1 MTTPQPVDTDTRLNQ
16 LEDEFETVKQLL
28 ISAASYAES
37 ADKRI
42 DRLSERQDITQ
53 RQLDGLAVTV
63 QVMGETG
70 QSMGEKVDNFVT
82 KVDDSLDRLT
92 RKIDDFVETTTARN
106 AVVNN
111 VVLELRDSQQSINAS
126 LARMEF
132 MILQLHNLSRSK
144 VPPSSLAASN
154 ILIRG
159 GKSDSLIALYF
170 SSIKDKF
177 SDYGITHS
185 LCSLISGILAIK
197 VVLPPKNISK

>member
-63 QVMGETG
+63 QVMGETV

-111 VVLELRDSQQSINAS
+111 FVLELRDSQQSINAS
-126 LARMEF
+126 LARMES
-132 MILQLHNLSRSK
+132 MILQLHKPNN
-144 VPPSSLAASN
+144 SN
-154 ILIRG
+154 EAG
-159 GKSDSLIALYF
+159 S
-170 SSIKDKF
+170 
-177 SDYGITHS
+177 
-185 LCSLISGILAIK
+185 
-197 VVLPPKNISK
+197 

>member
-37 ADKRI
+37 ANKRI

-63 QVMGETG
+63 QV
-70 QSMGEKVDNFVT
+70 MGEKVDNFVT

-126 LARMEF
+126 LARMES
-132 MILQLHNLSRSK
+132 MILQLHKPNN
-144 VPPSSLAASN
+144 SN
-154 ILIRG
+154 EAG
-159 GKSDSLIALYF
+159 S
-170 SSIKDKF
+170 
-177 SDYGITHS
+177 
-185 LCSLISGILAIK
+185 
-197 VVLPPKNISK
+197 

>member
-63 QVMGETG
+63 QVMGETV

-126 LARMEF
+126 LVRMES
-132 MILQLHNLSRSK
+132 MILQLHKPNN
-144 VPPSSLAASN
+144 SN
-154 ILIRG
+154 EAG
-159 GKSDSLIALYF
+159 S
-170 SSIKDKF
+170 
-177 SDYGITHS
+177 
-185 LCSLISGILAIK
+185 
-197 VVLPPKNISK
+197 